1 MNVLRLPLF
10 RTLMLALLGAWSAAA
25 LALDPINTGFFGNT
39 AIKGYDAVA
48 YHTDHKPVK
57 GSKDYTVE
65 WMGATWRFASAEHR
79 DAFKADPER
88 YAPQYGGYCAY
99 AVSQNSTAGIDPEAF
114 TVIGDKLYLNY
125 DKTIQ
130 EKWEADRDAY
140 IRDAD
145 RLWPGLLQ
153 K

>member
-1 MNVLRLPLF
+1 M
-10 RTLMLALLGAWSAAA
+10 
-25 LALDPINTGFFGNT
+25 
-39 AIKGYDAVA
+39 
-48 YHTDHKPVK
+48 
-57 GSKDYTVE
+57 
-65 WMGATWRFASAEHR
+65 
-79 DAFKADPER
+79 
-88 YAPQYGGYCAY
+88 
-99 AVSQNSTAGIDPEAF
+99 SQNSTAGIDPEAF